1 MSETKVINR
10 ENLLVNL
17 RQQLRAGQQELA
29 DWQGGKMA
37 ISAVSGAGKSTVLA
51 VAPPWLLLVSNCT
64 LKNS

>member
-29 DWQGGKMA
+29 EENP
-37 ISAVSGAGKSTVLA
+37 TVW
-51 VAPPWLLLVSNCT
+51 P
-64 LKNS
+64 